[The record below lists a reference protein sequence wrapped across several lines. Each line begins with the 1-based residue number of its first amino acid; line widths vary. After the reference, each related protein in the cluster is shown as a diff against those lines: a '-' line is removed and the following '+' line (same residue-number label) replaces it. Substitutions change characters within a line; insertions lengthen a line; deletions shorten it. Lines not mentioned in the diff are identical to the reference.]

1 MISTLKQQVEQ
12 RFGSIEKIQIY
23 AEATILDP
31 RFKKYGFLNNSSFT
45 ESKKT
50 IVDKATTIH
59 IGMKNT
65 MQPAIQ
71 NKSVTL
77 GEDSIWNDFDE
88 EVSSKLIS
96 TNPTSAA
103 IVEVD
108 KYLQEGLIPR
118 HENPLK
124 WWKDNRNVYPCLFEF
139 MKKRLC
145 VLATSVPCERIF
157 SKAGQTI
164 SEKRSRLS
172 SKNFEKMIF
181 LNFNSK

>member
-1 MISTLKQQVEQ
+1 
-12 RFGSIEKIQIY
+12 
-23 AEATILDP
+23 
-31 RFKKYGFLNNSSFT
+31 
-45 ESKKT
+45 
-50 IVDKATTIH
+50 
-59 IGMKNT
+59 MKNT

-71 NKSVTL
+71 NQPMTL
-77 GEDSIWNDFDE
+77 GGDSIWNDFDE
-88 EVSSKLIS
+88 EVRSKLIS

-108 KYLQEGLIPR
+108 KYLQERLIPR

-124 WWKDNRNVYPCLFEF
+124 WWKDNQNVYPCLFEL

-164 SEKRSRLS
+164 SEKRNNIWIDVTSISLFS
-172 SKNFEKMIF
+172 DGKTSCSI
-181 LNFNSK
+181 S